1 MQEVLGFLMI
11 ILIILGLCYIFVYNR
26 LQRLSNSVQEA
37 SSGIDI
43 ALLKRY
49 DLISSLVE
57 TVKGYSKHEREVFK
71 EVAAIRNYLQTDRT
85 TASEQMD
92 ETTGKLLAVVESYP
106 ELKASEQFLNL
117 QKNMTNVEEH
127 LQASRR
133 LYNRS
138 VTELNNVIRVFPTN
152 IIANNHNIVAA
163 KLFETSIDLASKDK
177 ITF

>member
-1 MQEVLGFLMI
+1 
-11 ILIILGLCYIFVYNR
+11 
-26 LQRLSNSVQEA
+26 
-37 SSGIDI
+37 
-43 ALLKRY
+43 
-49 DLISSLVE
+49 
-57 TVKGYSKHEREVFK
+57 
-71 EVAAIRNYLQTDRT
+71 
-85 TASEQMD
+85 MD
-92 ETTGKLLAVVESYP
+92 ETSGKLLAVVESYP

>member
-1 MQEVLGFLMI
+1 MQQFIGFL
-11 ILIILGLCYIFVYNR
+11 LIILTIFGLYYIFVYNR
-26 LQRLSNSVQEA
+26 LQRLSNSVEEA

-57 TVKGYSKHEREVFK
+57 VVKGYSQHELAVFK
-71 EVAAIRNYLQTDRT
+71 EVATIRNNINTDRA
-85 TASEQMD
+85 TASQQMD
-92 ETTGKLLAVVESYP
+92 AASDQLIAIAESYP
-106 ELKASEQFLNL
+106 NLKASAQFLNL

-138 VTELNNVIRVFPTN
+138 VTELNNVIKQFPTS
-152 IIANNHNIVAA
+152 IIAKNHHINS
-163 KLFETSIDLASKDK
+163 KELFATEINLHGKPE